1 MGSEKITEE
10 SANSKDNSGKT
21 ISFLDLLIV
30 VRKHIVTAIVAFVV
44 VVACVS
50 GYTFT
55 ASPKYT
61 AKAQIIATFNST
73 QENGKST
80 DIAQQ
85 NIGGTYISSQITS
98 YPTLAVTETVLQPVI
113 DELHLDESVKDLTKQ
128 LTVDNPSNTAFV
140 DISATDGNAEQA
152 AAIANAVAK
161 SLQNVVENDL
171 YVNNNGQSPIKVSIV
186 QKADVPDE
194 PSSPIVQKA
203 NVPDAPSSPKTVL
216 YLAVGV
222 VLGLI
227 VGVFAA
233 LLKDLL
239 STKIEETSD
248 VRGVV
253 HASALG
259 SVPKNEALGGTRPII
274 ITDPNGPTAEE
285 YRRIRAN
292 VKFLQVNK
300 TAGQGQ
306 LLVISSTS
314 PSEGKTTTAINTAA
328 VLAENGAKV
337 LLIDADLRH
346 PSVAHHLGIEGTVGL
361 AHVLSGQ
368 MTPVNV
374 VQNYWKSNLHILPA
388 GKRPANASLLL
399 NSDMMKMMVEQAL
412 AQYDYVLIDTAP
424 LTVSNDAIIFG
435 SWTNGVVLVAA
446 RDVCRK
452 KDLQDVA
459 DSLRTAK
466 VPVLGF
472 IFNFANPKKE
482 HKDAYYYYYED
493 GAKHSGK
500 RNKRGRKR

>member
-1 MGSEKITEE
+1 M
-10 SANSKDNSGKT
+10 NSGEDPDNGIT
-21 ISFLDLLIV
+21 LMDLLTII
-30 VRKHIVTAIVAFVV
+30 RKHIIAAIVAFVV
-44 VVACVS
+44 VVAGVS
-50 GYTFT
+50 AYTFLVP
-55 ASPKYT
+55 PKYT
-61 AKAQIIATFNST
+61 AQAQVIATYNST
-73 QENGKST
+73 QENGSST
-80 DIAQQ
+80 DISQQ
-85 NIGGTYISSQITS
+85 STGGTYISNQITS
-98 YPTLAVTETVLQPVI
+98 YPTLATTEAVLQPVI
-113 DELHLDESVKDLTKQ
+113 EKLQLDESVEALAAQ
-128 LTVDNPSNTAFV
+128 LTVTNPTNTAFV
-140 DISATDGNAEQA
+140 TISATDGDAAQS

-171 YVNNNGQSPIKVSIV
+171 YVNGDNQSPIKVS
-186 QKADVPDE
+186 
-194 PSSPIVQKA
+194 IVQKA

-259 SVPKNEALGGTRPII
+259 SVPKNEALDGTRPII

-306 LLVISSTS
+306 LLVISSAS

-346 PSVAHHLGIEGTVGL
+346 PSVAHYLGIEGTVGL